1 MPSWKKVIVS
11 GSDAN
16 LSSLYTSG
24 AITGSEIRSTG
35 VISGSEVSASTYYGD
50 GSQLSGLATATDVS
64 GSWQGVIGSGS
75 LGMVSGSAISTGS
88 FGYLHI
94 GGNITASGTVKADAF
109 ESVTGG
115 TTIDFGDSLGGI
127 EIDDDSDDRIED
139 LFSEECCKMLWE
151 LEFVG

>member
-11 GSDAN
+11 GSDAS

-75 LGMVSGSAISTGS
+75 LGMVSGSGISTGS
-88 FGYLHI
+88 FGRVEASSY
-94 GGNITASGTVKADAF
+94 GGPIMTLDTIEKAVAVTSDGSDTLDLTNIQFVTTNAGEIVFF
-109 ESVTGG
+109 E
-115 TTIDFGDSLGGI
+115 
-127 EIDDDSDDRIED
+127 E
-139 LFSEECCKMLWE
+139 
-151 LEFVG
+151 